1 MALYEY
7 PAQTFFLRGISLP
20 AAHMHV
26 GFVPAALARRRFAAS
41 AYPTVCAHLLC
52 AGTAISRLV
61 VYRIQMDDLAATPE
75 QVLLRYLL
83 PLAEQKHAVQ
93 ALVVLGLAY
102 AAAFPIQGAVVY
114 HLRGNGAFPVPV
126 AARFLVAARPVR
138 HEVPVTVLV

>member
-1 MALYEY
+1 
-7 PAQTFFLRGISLP
+7 
-20 AAHMHV
+20 
-26 GFVPAALARRRFAAS
+26 
-41 AYPTVCAHLLC
+41 
-52 AGTAISRLV
+52 
-61 VYRIQMDDLAATPE
+61 MDDLAATSE

-126 AARFLVAARPVR
+126 AVRFLIAAQLVR
-138 HEVPVTVLV
+138 